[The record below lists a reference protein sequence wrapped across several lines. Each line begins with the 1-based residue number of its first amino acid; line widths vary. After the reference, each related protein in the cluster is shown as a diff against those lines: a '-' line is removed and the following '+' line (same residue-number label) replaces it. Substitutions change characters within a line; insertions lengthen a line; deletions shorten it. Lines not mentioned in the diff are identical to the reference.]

1 MENALRFYRHE
12 VPMQPRT
19 KLLLRLS
26 TFSAAT
32 LLAACATTRMD
43 AQWTNP
49 DYQGRK
55 VAGGSVLVA
64 CEAQDL
70 TLQRICEDQ
79 LAAAVSARGAK
90 ATLNSQLSNAASPP
104 AGNDPYLAA
113 AKRVG
118 ARAIVRM
125 TLNSG
130 QAVAVDSGPSIGLG
144 VGGGGGRVGGGLGIG
159 FPLGGSRVSQ
169 AYGAETALIDSATG
183 ATMWSGRA
191 SSSTAQSPTQQI
203 TELAQTTIESLQSSG
218 LL

>member
-1 MENALRFYRHE
+1 MQTKSDPIFRAAAL
-12 VPMQPRT
+12 
-19 KLLLRLS
+19 
-26 TFSAAT
+26 AAAL

-49 DYQGRK
+49 DYSGRN
-55 VAGGSVLVA
+55 VRGGSVLVA

-90 ATLNSQLSNAASPP
+90 PTLNSQLSAPASPP
-104 AGNDPYLAA
+104 GGSDPYLAA
-113 AKRVG
+113 AKRIG

-130 QAVAVDSGPSIGLG
+130 QPVAIDSGPTIGIG
-144 VGGGGGRVGGGLGIG
+144 IGGGSGRIGGGAGIG
-159 FPLGGSRVSQ
+159 FPIGGARVSQ
-169 AYGAETALIDSATG
+169 AYAAETALIDSSNG

-191 SSSTAQSPTQQI
+191 SSSTAQSPTEQI
-203 TELAQTTIESLQSSG
+203 TELAQTTVGALQGTG

>member
-1 MENALRFYRHE
+1 MTPPLQLQRFRAAL
-12 VPMQPRT
+12 P
-19 KLLLRLS
+19 LLLALGV
-26 TFSAAT
+26 T
-32 LLAACATTRMD
+32 ACATTSMD

-49 DYQGRK
+49 DYQGRN
-55 VAGGSVLVA
+55 VRGSSVLVA

-79 LAAAVSARGAK
+79 LAAAVNARGAK
-90 ATLNSQLSNAASPP
+90 ATLNSQLPAAAPGAS

-130 QAVAVDSGPSIGLG
+130 QPVAVDSGPSIGIG
-144 VGGGGGRVGGGLGIG
+144 IGGGSGRVGGGAGIS
-159 FPLGGSRVSQ
+159 FPFGGARVSQ
-169 AYGAETALIDSATG
+169 AYASETALIDPANG

-191 SSSTAQSPTQQI
+191 SSTTAQNPTAQI
-203 TELAQTTIESLQSSG
+203 TELTQATVQALQSTG

>member
-1 MENALRFYRHE
+1 
-12 VPMQPRT
+12 MQP
-19 KLLLRLS
+19 KFKVIFQLLAAS
-26 TFSAAT
+26 AT
-32 LLAACATTRMD
+32 LALAACATTQMD

-49 DYQGRK
+49 DYSGRN
-55 VAGGSVLVA
+55 VRGGSVLVA

-79 LAAAVSARGAK
+79 LAAAVTARGAK
-90 ATLNSQLSNAASPP
+90 PTLNSQLTPASGAP

-125 TLNSG
+125 TLSAG
-130 QAVAVDSGPSIGLG
+130 QPVAVDSGPAIGIG
-144 VGGGGGRVGGGLGIG
+144 IGGGSGRFGGGGGISFPFGGA
-159 FPLGGSRVSQ
+159 RVSQ
-169 AYGAETALIDSATG
+169 AYASETALIDSSNG

-191 SSSTAQSPTQQI
+191 RSSTAQNPTAQI
-203 TELAQTTIESLQSSG
+203 TELTQTTVQALQGTG

>member
-1 MENALRFYRHE
+1 MTHPLPLQRFRAVLAAL
-12 VPMQPRT
+12 
-19 KLLLRLS
+19 LS
-26 TFSAAT
+26 
-32 LLAACATTRMD
+32 LAVTACATTNMD

-49 DYQGRK
+49 DYQGRN
-55 VAGGSVLVA
+55 VRGSSVLVA

-79 LAAAVSARGAK
+79 LAAAVTARGAK
-90 ATLNSQLSNAASPP
+90 ATLNSQLPGAAPNAS

-130 QAVAVDSGPSIGLG
+130 QPVAVDSGPSIGIG
-144 VGGGGGRVGGGLGIG
+144 IGGGSGRFGGGGGISFPFGGA
-159 FPLGGSRVSQ
+159 RVSQ
-169 AYGAETALIDSATG
+169 AYVSETALIDPSNG

-191 SSSTAQSPTQQI
+191 SSTTAQNATAQISELTQATVQ
-203 TELAQTTIESLQSSG
+203 ALQGTG

>member
-1 MENALRFYRHE
+1 MPTTIRALS
-12 VPMQPRT
+12 
-19 KLLLRLS
+19 L
-26 TFSAAT
+26 SAAV
-32 LLAACATTRMD
+32 LLSACATTRMD

-49 DYQGRK
+49 DYQGRN
-55 VAGGSVLVA
+55 VRGASVLVA

-79 LAAAVSARGAK
+79 LAAAVAARGAK
-90 ATLNSQLSNAASPP
+90 PTLNSQLSPASSPP

-125 TLNSG
+125 TLNYG
-130 QAVAVDSGPSIGLG
+130 QPVAVDSGPSIGIG
-144 VGGGGGRVGGGLGIG
+144 IGGGSGRIGGGAGIG
-159 FPLGGSRVSQ
+159 FPIGGARVSQ
-169 AYGAETALIDSATG
+169 AYGAETALIDPSNG

-191 SSSTAQSPTQQI
+191 SSSTAQNVTGQI
-203 TELAQTTIESLQSSG
+203 TELAQTTVEALQGTG

>member
-1 MENALRFYRHE
+1 MRTMIKL
-12 VPMQPRT
+12 VPP
-19 KLLLRLS
+19 L
-26 TFSAAT
+26 AAVA
-32 LLAACATTRMD
+32 LAACATTRMD

-49 DYQGRK
+49 DYQGRN
-55 VAGGSVLVA
+55 VRGASVLVA

-90 ATLNSQLSNAASPP
+90 PTLNSQLSAAATPP

-125 TLNSG
+125 TLSAG
-130 QAVAVDSGPSIGLG
+130 QPVAVDSGPSVGIGA
-144 VGGGGGRVGGGLGIG
+144 GGGGGRVGGGLGIS
-159 FPLGGSRVSQ
+159 FPIGGARVSQ
-169 AYGAETALIDSATG
+169 AFGAETALIDPANG

-191 SSSTAQSPTQQI
+191 SSSTAQNVTGQI
-203 TELAQTTIESLQSSG
+203 TELAQTTVEALQSTG
-218 LL
+218 ML

>member
-1 MENALRFYRHE
+1 
-12 VPMQPRT
+12 MQTTIRVF
-19 KLLLRLS
+19 S
-26 TFSAAT
+26 FSAAV
-32 LLAACATTRMD
+32 LLSACATTRMD

-49 DYQGRK
+49 EYQGRN
-55 VAGGSVLVA
+55 VRGASVLVA

-90 ATLNSQLSNAASPP
+90 PTLNSQLSAAASPP
-104 AGNDPYLAA
+104 TGTDPYLAA

-125 TLNSG
+125 TLSSG
-130 QAVAVDSGPSIGLG
+130 QPVAVDSGPSIGIGIGGGSGRYGGGG
-144 VGGGGGRVGGGLGIG
+144 VGGGVGVG
-159 FPLGGSRVSQ
+159 FPIGGARVSQ
-169 AYGAETALIDSATG
+169 AYGAETALIDPSNG

-191 SSSTAQSPTQQI
+191 SSSSAQNVTAQI
-203 TELAQTTIESLQSSG
+203 TELAQTTVGALQSTG

>member
-1 MENALRFYRHE
+1 
-12 VPMQPRT
+12 MQTTIRV
-19 KLLLRLS
+19 LS
-26 TFSAAT
+26 LSAAA

-49 DYQGRK
+49 EYQGRN
-55 VAGGSVLVA
+55 VRGASVLVA

-79 LAAAVSARGAK
+79 LAAAVTARGAK
-90 ATLNSQLSNAASPP
+90 PTLNSQLTAATGAAP

-125 TLNSG
+125 TLSSG
-130 QAVAVDSGPSIGLG
+130 QPVAVDSGPSIGIG
-144 VGGGGGRVGGGLGIG
+144 VGGGSGGYRGGGFGGGVGVG
-159 FPLGGSRVSQ
+159 FPIGGARVSQ
-169 AYGAETALIDSATG
+169 AYGAETALIDPSNG

-191 SSSTAQSPTQQI
+191 SSSTAQDVTGQI
-203 TELAQTTIESLQSSG
+203 TELAQTTVGALQGTG